1 MTTFFYGTKSLLKM
15 SFRPK
20 KKLDGDLTE
29 DKEKCL
35 GPPLSSKFRGGPKAC
50 LILKE
55 LKVGFT
61 QFQAE
66 PQCKR
71 SFHDRSYKP
80 TKMGHI
86 CVERHSTRTIC
97 VICM

>member
-15 SFRPK
+15 SFRIK
-20 KKLDGDLTE
+20 KIKLDGDLTE

-35 GPPLSSKFRGGPKAC
+35 GPPPSSKFRGGPKAC
-50 LILKE
+50 LIKKE

-66 PQCKR
+66 PQC
-71 SFHDRSYKP
+71 
-80 TKMGHI
+80 
-86 CVERHSTRTIC
+86 C
-97 VICM
+97 